1 MISSG
6 TVNRSPRRGLL
17 LAALVVALTPY
28 LVNLGGSTIWDAN
41 EAYYVE
47 TPREMLESGDYLNPS
62 FNYEPRFNKPVLS
75 YWIVAGLYHLFGVSV
90 ATQRL
95 AIVAGAFIIL
105 MASFVLGRAIS
116 SDLRGGLLAALG
128 LATAPRFFMFSRRIL
143 IDIANTAAMSMIL
156 VFFALSELYPAHRRR
171 YLYLMYVSVGIGVLI
186 KGPAAAVLPALV
198 FAAYLIAHG
207 ELRRLREMLLIQGA
221 IIVALI
227 VAPWYLALY
236 AQHGWTYINEF
247 FVGEN
252 VNRYLSP
259 VGPQDDRGLL
269 FYVPVLL
276 TDTFPWSLCV
286 VGAVVMW
293 WKSRH
298 PREDAR
304 SAPSREPD
312 AAHRV
317 RTLLVL
323 WCGVIVLFFTFSRT
337 KQDLYIFPVAPA
349 MAALG
354 GWFVYRL
361 LTDVR
366 PSARRWFVG
375 TFSSIA
381 FVLIALGAV
390 VVTVFVKAQ
399 AVYPLQGAFL
409 IGAIALAGG
418 VLMALP
424 IWRDA
429 RLRAVAC
436 ALAALIATNWL
447 LAVRVLPAF
456 ERYKPVAPLSAV
468 ISDRAQPSDIVAH
481 YDLALP
487 SMTYYLRRHIDVM
500 FDREPFLALMRS
512 GRQVFAVMPAT
523 RYEELRAYFPGNTC
537 VIARH
542 QTADVKLRSVLGGVA
557 PPEVIVA
564 LTPCGPS

>member
-1 MISSG
+1 VISSG
-6 TVNRSPRRGLL
+6 AVNRSPRRGLL

-75 YWIVAGLYHLFGVSV
+75 YWIVAGLYQLFGVSV

-105 MASFVLGRAIS
+105 TAAFVLGRAVS
-116 SDLRGGLLAALG
+116 GDLRGGLLAALG

-143 IDIANTAAMSMIL
+143 IDIANTAAMSVIL
-156 VFFALSELYPAHRRR
+156 VFFALSELYPAYRRR

-198 FAAYLIAHG
+198 FAVYLIAHG
-207 ELRRLREMLLIQGA
+207 ELRRLREMMLIQGA
-221 IIVALI
+221 VIVALI

-259 VGPQDDRGLL
+259 VGPQDDRGFL
-269 FYVPVLL
+269 FYIPVLL
-276 TDTFPWSLCV
+276 TDTFPWSVCV
-286 VGAVVMW
+286 IGAVVSW
-293 WKSRH
+293 WKSR
-298 PREDAR
+298 RVG
-304 SAPSREPD
+304 REPD
-312 AAHRV
+312 TAHRV

-323 WCGVIVLFFTFSRT
+323 WCGVIALFFTFSRT

-354 GWFVYRL
+354 GWFVYQL
-361 LTDVR
+361 LTDVM

-375 TFSSIA
+375 TFSAIA
-381 FVLIALGAV
+381 IVLITLGAL
-390 VVTVFVKAQ
+390 VVTVFVKAE
-399 AVYPLQGAFL
+399 AVYPLEGALL
-409 IGAIALAGG
+409 IGAVSLAGG
-418 VLMALP
+418 VLMVLR

-429 RLRAVAC
+429 RLPAVAC
-436 ALAALIATNWL
+436 GLAALMVTNWL
-447 LAVRVLPAF
+447 LALRVLPAF

-468 ISDRAQPSDIVAH
+468 ISDRAQPSDVIAN

-487 SMTYYLRRHIDVM
+487 SMTYYLRRHVDVM
-500 FDREPFLALMRS
+500 FDREPFVALMRS
-512 GRQVFAVMPAT
+512 GRRVFAVLPAT
-523 RYEELRAYFPGNTC
+523 RYEELRADFPSNTC

-542 QTADVKLRSVLGGVA
+542 KTADVKLRNVLGGVA
-557 PPEVIVA
+557 PPEVVVA